1 MGIIGIFVDR
11 QTLSYSKKLSML
23 MRFRDV
29 AESLGHRSY
38 FIFPVELKKI
48 VKLDGLL
55 IRSRTDPL
63 NVSYVAARMATMHN
77 IPVID
82 NPEAIRVCSDKV
94 NMYLHLM
101 QANVPIPRT
110 EILVR
115 KKIVPSDVRS
125 YFERLGSQVV
135 LKEPSTSYSNRVKR
149 VHRVEDFLQ
158 TARAYLKMADELV
171 MQEYIE
177 SEEDWRI
184 GVLNGRFLFASRY
197 VLPRE
202 SDQVQAVDSE
212 EIPYYGI
219 EMVKE
224 NEVSRGA
231 IDLAIQACQA
241 IGSGLFSVDIKERE
255 GKMYVIEVNDN
266 PSLESGEEEFY
277 PDISERIILEL
288 LG

>member
-1 MGIIGIFVDR
+1 MGTLGIFVDR
-11 QTLSYSKKLSML
+11 QTLSYSKKLGML

-63 NVSYVAARMATMHN
+63 NVSYVAARMATMRG

-82 NPEAIRVCSDKV
+82 NPEAIRTCSDKV

-101 QANVPIPRT
+101 RSEVPIPRT
-110 EILVR
+110 ELLVR
-115 KKIVPSDVRS
+115 KELVPADAMA
-125 YFERLGSQVV
+125 YFERLGAQIV
-135 LKEPSTSYSNRVKR
+135 LKEPSTSNSHRVKK

-171 MQEYIE
+171 VQEYVE

-202 SDQVQAVDSE
+202 SDQVLAVDSE

-219 EMVKE
+219 EMVRDD
-224 NEVSRGA
+224 EVPGGA

-241 IGSGLFSVDIKERE
+241 IGSGLFSVDIKERQ

-266 PSLESGEEEFY
+266 PSLECGEGILY
-277 PDISERIILEL
+277 PDIFERIIVEL

>member
-1 MGIIGIFVDR
+1 MATLGIFVDR
-11 QTLSYSKKLSML
+11 QTLSYSKKLVML

-48 VKLDGLL
+48 AKIDALL

-63 NVSYVAARMATMHN
+63 NVSYVAARMAVMHG

-82 NPEAIRVCSDKV
+82 NPEAIRICSDKV

-101 QANVPIPRT
+101 RANVPIPRT
-110 EILVR
+110 ELLVR
-115 KKIVPSDVRS
+115 KEIVPADARA
-125 YFERLGSQVV
+125 YFDQLGAQVV
-135 LKEPSTSYSNRVKR
+135 LKEPSTSYSNRVKK

-171 MQEYIE
+171 VQEYIE

-219 EMVKE
+219 EMVSE
-224 NEVSRGA
+224 DEVPGGA
-231 IDLAIQACQA
+231 IDLAVQASQA
-241 IGSGLFSVDIKERE
+241 IGSGLFSVDIKERQ

-266 PSLESGEEEFY
+266 PSLESGEEDLY
-277 PDISERIILEL
+277 PDIFERIIVGL

>member
-1 MGIIGIFVDR
+1 MATLGIFVDR
-11 QTLSYSKKLSML
+11 QTLSYSKKLVML

-48 VKLDGLL
+48 AKLDALL

-63 NVSYVAARMATMHN
+63 NVSYVAARMAVMHG
-77 IPVID
+77 ISVID
-82 NPEAIRVCSDKV
+82 NPEAIRICSDKV

-101 QANVPIPRT
+101 RANVPIPRT
-110 EILVR
+110 ELLVR
-115 KKIVPSDVRS
+115 KEILPADARA
-125 YFERLGSQVV
+125 YFDQLGAPVV
-135 LKEPSTSYSNRVKR
+135 LKEPSTSYSNRVKK
-149 VHRVEDFLQ
+149 VHRVADFLQ

-171 MQEYIE
+171 VQEYID

-184 GVLNGRFLFASRY
+184 GVLNGKFLFASRY

-219 EMVKE
+219 EMVSE
-224 NEVSRGA
+224 EEVPGEA
-231 IDLAIQACQA
+231 IDLAIQASQA
-241 IGSGLFSVDIKERE
+241 IGSGLFSVDIKERQ

-266 PSLESGEEEFY
+266 PSLESGEEDLY
-277 PDISERIILEL
+277 PDIFERIIVGL

>member
-1 MGIIGIFVDR
+1 MGTIGIFVDR

-63 NVSYVAARMATMHN
+63 NVSYVAARMATMHG

-101 QANVPIPRT
+101 QAKVPIPRT

-115 KKIVPSDVRS
+115 KKIAPSDARS
-125 YFERLGSQVV
+125 YFERLGPQVV

-149 VHRVEDFLQ
+149 VHRVEDLLQ

-171 MQEYIE
+171 MQEFIE
-177 SEEDWRI
+177 SDEDWRI

-219 EMVKE
+219 EMMREDQVP
-224 NEVSRGA
+224 RGA
-231 IDLAIQACQA
+231 IDLAIHACQA

-266 PSLESGEEEFY
+266 PSLESGEEELY
-277 PDISERIILEL
+277 PDISERIIVEL

>member
-1 MGIIGIFVDR
+1 MATLGIFVDR
-11 QTLSYSKKLSML
+11 QTLSYSKKLVML

-48 VKLDGLL
+48 AKLDALL

-63 NVSYVAARMATMHN
+63 NVSYMAARMAVMHG

-82 NPEAIRVCSDKV
+82 NPEAIRICSDKV

-101 QANVPIPRT
+101 RANVPIPRT
-110 EILVR
+110 ELLVR
-115 KKIVPSDVRS
+115 KEIFPADATA
-125 YFERLGSQVV
+125 YFDQLGAPVV
-135 LKEPSTSYSNRVKR
+135 LKEPSTSYSNRVKK

-171 MQEYIE
+171 VQEYIE

-219 EMVKE
+219 EMVSE
-224 NEVSRGA
+224 EEVPGEA
-231 IDLAIQACQA
+231 IDLAIQASQA
-241 IGSGLFSVDIKERE
+241 IGSGLFSVDIKERQ

-266 PSLESGEEEFY
+266 PSLESGEEDLY
-277 PDISERIILEL
+277 PDIFERIIVGL

>member
-1 MGIIGIFVDR
+1 MGTIGIFVDR

-23 MRFRDV
+23 MRFREV
-29 AESLGHRSY
+29 AESLGHRPY

-63 NVSYVAARMATMHN
+63 NVSYVAARMATLHG

-101 QANVPIPRT
+101 QAKVPIPRT
-110 EILVR
+110 ELLVR
-115 KKIVPSDVRS
+115 KEIVPSDARDC
-125 YFERLGSQVV
+125 FERLGSPVV
-135 LKEPSTSYSNRVKR
+135 LKEPSTSYSNRVKK

-158 TARAYLKMADELV
+158 TAHAYLKMADELV
-171 MQEYIE
+171 VQEYIE

-202 SDQVQAVDSE
+202 SDQEQAVDSE

-219 EMVKE
+219 EMMRE
-224 NEVSRGA
+224 DEVPGGA
-231 IDLAIQACQA
+231 IDLAIHACKVV
-241 IGSGLFSVDIKERE
+241 GSGLFSVDIKERK
-255 GKMYVIEVNDN
+255 GNMYVIEVNDN

-277 PDISERIILEL
+277 PDISERIIVEL

>member
-1 MGIIGIFVDR
+1 M
-11 QTLSYSKKLSML
+11 
-23 MRFRDV
+23 
-29 AESLGHRSY
+29 
-38 FIFPVELKKI
+38 
-48 VKLDGLL
+48 
-55 IRSRTDPL
+55 
-63 NVSYVAARMATMHN
+63 
-77 IPVID
+77 ID

-101 QANVPIPRT
+101 QAKVPIPRT
-110 EILVR
+110 EILVT
-115 KKIVPSDVRS
+115 KKIVPSDARS

-171 MQEYIE
+171 VQEYIE

-184 GVLNGRFLFASRY
+184 GVLDGRFLFASRY

-219 EMVKE
+219 EMVRE
-224 NEVSRGA
+224 DEVPKGA
-231 IDLAIQACQA
+231 IDLAIQACHA

-277 PDISERIILEL
+277 PDISERIIVEL

>member
-1 MGIIGIFVDR
+1 
-11 QTLSYSKKLSML
+11 
-23 MRFRDV
+23 
-29 AESLGHRSY
+29 
-38 FIFPVELKKI
+38 
-48 VKLDGLL
+48 
-55 IRSRTDPL
+55 
-63 NVSYVAARMATMHN
+63 
-77 IPVID
+77 VID
-82 NPEAIRVCSDKV
+82 NPEAIRFCSDKV

-101 QANVPIPRT
+101 RAEVPIPRT
-110 EILVR
+110 ELMVR
-115 KKIVPSDVRS
+115 KEIVPADARS
-125 YFERLGSQVV
+125 CFERLGTQVV

-171 MQEYIE
+171 VQEYIE

-202 SDQVQAVDSE
+202 ADQVQAVDSE

-219 EMVKE
+219 EMVRE
-224 NEVSRGA
+224 EEVPAGA
-231 IDLAIQACQA
+231 VELAILASQA
-241 IGSGLFSVDIKERE
+241 IGSGLFSVDIKERQ

-277 PDISERIILEL
+277 PDISERIIDEL
-288 LG
+288 IG

>member
-1 MGIIGIFVDR
+1 MGTLGIFVDR
-11 QTLSYSKKLSML
+11 QTLSYSKKLSIL

-48 VKLDGLL
+48 TKLDGLL

-63 NVSYVAARMATMHN
+63 NVSYVAARMATLHG
-77 IPVID
+77 IQVID
-82 NPEAIRVCSDKV
+82 NPDAIRICSDKV

-101 QANVPIPRT
+101 RAKVPIPHT

-115 KKIVPSDVRS
+115 KEVLPEDARG
-125 YFERLGSQVV
+125 YFEEMGTPVV

-149 VHRVEDFLQ
+149 AHRVEDFVQ

-171 MQEYIE
+171 VQEYIE

-197 VLPRE
+197 ISPRE
-202 SDQVQAVDSE
+202 SDRVQAIDSE
-212 EIPYYGI
+212 EIPYFGI
-219 EMVKE
+219 EKVRKDD
-224 NEVSRGA
+224 VPIGA
-231 IDLAIQACQA
+231 IELAIQACHA
-241 IGSGLFSVDIKERE
+241 IGSGLFSVDIKERQ

-266 PSLESGEEEFY
+266 PSLESGEEDLY
-277 PDISERIILEL
+277 PDIFERIIVEL
-288 LG
+288 LE